1 VLSYLQVVKYR
12 NRQAKKGMLMK
23 TRLRILVAAGSAY
36 GDSLAARLRGDGHT
50 VNLTRSRQEALDTAR
65 ESQHA
70 AFIVG
75 SELPEAECLQIIAE
89 FRRIQPE
96 ASVIVTAH
104 GRDPDEGD
112 FAALTEKALENATGG
127 VMTLAAMEKALIRT
141 TLELTGGRIKEAAA
155 IIGVDRS
162 TIYEKIKKY
171 EIPRMKRRN

>member
-1 VLSYLQVVKYR
+1 
-12 NRQAKKGMLMK
+12 MK

-65 ESQHA
+65 ESQYA

-75 SELPEAECLQIIAE
+75 YELPEAECLETIAE
-89 FRRIQPE
+89 IRRIQPE
-96 ASVIVTAH
+96 ASIIVTAH
-104 GRDPDEGD
+104 GRNLGEED
-112 FAALTEKALENATGG
+112 FATLAQRALESTTGE
-127 VMTLAAMEKALIRT
+127 VMTLEAMEKSLIRA

-171 EIPRMKRRN
+171 EIPRTKRRT